1 MKFLMTKYTAS
12 HKSKFLLALITSAA
26 LFTTALFASACSSA
40 PPKPEAPVETQPAD
54 ADSSLK
60 PLAFIQGEPTVKNLD
75 SLADT
80 QSYRV
85 GDIQVIHKK
94 TSANAVVSAQLYIIG
109 GAKNLT
115 EKTAG
120 IEQLALNVSTGGGT
134 KSTPKDSFNEQL
146 DAIGSS
152 IGSFVDRDY
161 SGYALQSVVDHFDT
175 TWNLFVQSVFEPA
188 MPEADI
194 ELRRQRQLAEIK
206 SLFENPDSQ
215 VSYVATRLLF
225 KNHPYFNMQLGTAEN
240 VESFTREQL
249 LSYQR
254 RLIAP
259 ERMLLVVVG
268 NVPKQ
273 DIIDKVKTSFG
284 KLAPSGEPPATAPEP
299 LQTDAV
305 AIKVETRKLPTNYIY
320 GLFTAPSMNNEDY
333 APMLVAIRYLRD
345 RLFEEIRTKRNLTYA
360 VSAGLGNKRANY
372 GLLYVTAVDP
382 AATLPVMLGEVDRLK
397 TTLLTEQD
405 LDEVRNVFLT
415 SHYMNLQT
423 NSSQAALL
431 GEAQIVAGDWRITE
445 HFIEQ
450 VRAVE
455 PEDIQRVAQK
465 YFKDYQFGIVGNPD
479 AVPPELFGA
488 TQ

>member
-1 MKFLMTKYTAS
+1 MRFLMTKCAVN
-12 HKSKFLLALITSAA
+12 HKSKFLLAIIASAT
-26 LFTTALFASACSSA
+26 LLASACSSA
-40 PPKPEAPVETQPAD
+40 PAKPDAPDTPAETQPVA
-54 ADSSLK
+54 AEPSLK
-60 PLAFIQGEPTVKNLD
+60 PLAFIEGEPVVKNLD
-75 SLADT
+75 SLTDT
-80 QSYRV
+80 QSYRI
-85 GDIQVIHKK
+85 GDLQVIHKK
-94 TSANAVVSAQLYIIG
+94 TPANAVVSAQLYIIG
-109 GAKNLT
+109 GAKNIT

-134 KSTPKDSFNEQL
+134 KTTPKDTFNEQL

-152 IGSFVDRDY
+152 IGAFVDRDY
-161 SGYALQSVVDHFDT
+161 SGYAMHSVVDHFDT

-206 SLFENPDSQ
+206 SLFESPDSQ

-225 KNHPYFNMQLGTAEN
+225 KDHPYYNMQLGTAEN
-240 VESFTREQL
+240 VEGFTREQL

-254 RLIAP
+254 NLITP

-268 NVPKQ
+268 NVPKD
-273 DIIDKVKTSFG
+273 DIINKVKASFG
-284 KLAPSGEPPATAPEP
+284 KLAPSENPPVAAPEP
-299 LQTDAV
+299 LQSNAV
-305 AIKVETRKLPTNYIY
+305 ALKVETRKLPTNYIY
-320 GLFTAPSMNNEDY
+320 GLFPAPSMSNEDY
-333 APMLVAIRYLRD
+333 APMLVATRYLRD

-360 VSAGLGNKRANY
+360 VSASLGNKRANY

-382 AATLPVMLGEVDRLK
+382 KATIPVMLGEVDRLK

-450 VRAVE
+450 VRAVK
-455 PEDIQRVAQK
+455 PDDIQRVAQK
-465 YFKDYQFGIVGNPD
+465 YFKDYQFGVVGNPD
-479 AVPPELFGA
+479 DVPPELFGA
-488 TQ
+488 TE

>member
-1 MKFLMTKYTAS
+1 MKFLMTTYSTN

-26 LFTTALFASACSSA
+26 LLASACSSA
-40 PPKPEAPVETQPAD
+40 PPKPEAPVETQPTAP
-54 ADSSLK
+54 ASSLK
-60 PLAFIQGEPTVKNLD
+60 PLKFIEGEPTVKNLE
-75 SLADT
+75 SLTDT

-85 GDIQVIHKK
+85 GDLQIIHKN
-94 TSANAVVSAQLYIIG
+94 TPANAVVSAQLYIIG
-109 GAKNLT
+109 GATNLT

-120 IEQLALNVSTGGGT
+120 IEQLALNVATGGGT
-134 KSTPKDSFNEQL
+134 KSTPKDTFNEQL

-152 IGSFVDRDY
+152 IGSFADRDY
-161 SGYALQSVVDHFDT
+161 SGYALHSVVDHFDT
-175 TWNLFVQSVFEPA
+175 TWDLFVQSVFEPA

-194 ELRRQRQLAEIK
+194 ELRRQRQLAAIK

-225 KNHPYFNMQLGTAEN
+225 KNHPYYNMQLGTAEN

-254 RLIAP
+254 DQITP

-268 NVPKQ
+268 NVPKD
-273 DIIDKVKTSFG
+273 DIINKVKASFG
-284 KLAPSGEPPATAPEP
+284 KLAPSENPPVAAPEP
-299 LQTDAV
+299 LKTEAV

-320 GLFTAPSMNNEDY
+320 GLFTAPSMSNDDY
-333 APMLVAIRYLRD
+333 APMLVAVRYLRD

-415 SHYMNLQT
+415 SHYMDLQT
-423 NSSQAALL
+423 NSSQASLL

-445 HFIEQ
+445 HFIEK

-479 AVPPELFGA
+479 DVPAELFGA
-488 TQ
+488 TE